1 MGVHTDGGFGVLNMT
16 NFKITCGLSMG
27 ATHYYENDVLPGQI
41 FYRWPGA
48 VWYTVYCLPTTDSTR
63 MTDGKCAK
71 EIITVSASA
80 IGAGAAAVASLFAG
94 GAFLPAAW
102 SLAALTTVGGAT
114 GLALSLGVGA
124 AFAGASTYYGTKEA
138 FESAL
143 QSAFEKSHLYAEKKG
158 CYGGGSGTWLVL
170 QGGPRISKSVIE
182 PRDFTLTAHDRAY
195 VFDRGVLTGGSY
207 DKYHTGRGLPEAVN
221 RMGIDYEQ
229 PL

>member
-71 EIITVSASA
+71 EIITVTASA
-80 IGAGAAAVASLFAG
+80 VGAGAAAIASLFAG

-124 AFAGASTYYGTKEA
+124 AFDFHSGR
-138 FESAL
+138 
-143 QSAFEKSHLYAEKKG
+143 KKQAPAWMQR
-158 CYGGGSGTWLVL
+158 SGLEWLFRLV
-170 QGGPRISKSVIE
+170 QE
-182 PRDFTLTAHDRAY
+182 PRRLGRRY
-195 VFDRGVLTGGSY
+195 VVYNSQFLYLLARKALRRGG
-207 DKYHTGRGLPEAVN
+207 A
-221 RMGIDYEQ
+221 
-229 PL
+229 